1 MEHLLKKGIKL
12 NISVYGGKKVRTEG
26 TMRVEL
32 INPVKKRKV
41 IVSVIV
47 INEKVQPILSCSLC
61 QKLNLI
67 RFSIDQFDSTVS
79 AAECYDLKEQTLKDL
94 RKLDIKEI
102 LEFLDIFE
110 ERVDEFEG
118 KLTLQTEPD
127 VVPIQ

>member
-1 MEHLLKKGIKL
+1 
-12 NISVYGGKKVRTEG
+12 
-26 TMRVEL
+26 MRVEL

-67 RFSIDQFDSTVS
+67 RFSIDQFDSTAS
-79 AAECYDLKEQTLKDL
+79 AAECYDLKEQALKDL

-102 LEFLDIFE
+102 LVFLDIFE

-127 VVPIQ
+127 AVPIQ